1 MEGFKVVKRDGKLVD
16 FDTMRIITALENAY
30 KDFYNTDKV
39 SDEHDT
45 QITQVFFETF
55 NEILE
60 LDDDSISVEEI
71 QNIVIKHLKDVNR
84 EVCSAYE
91 EYRNERNRIR
101 EIRGETFK
109 NIEGIINGT
118 NKATLNENGNK
129 KGELNSVQR
138 DLIAGEVSK
147 AMARKIIP
155 KDIYKAHEKGGL
167 HIHK

>member
-1 MEGFKVVKRDGKLVD
+1 MEIEDVLDNIYDEIVVFG
-16 FDTMRIITALENAY
+16 
-30 KDFYNTDKV
+30 
-39 SDEHDT
+39 DE
-45 QITQVFFETF
+45 
-55 NEILE
+55 
-60 LDDDSISVEEI
+60 SISVEEI
-71 QNIVIKHLKDVNR
+71 QNIVVDKLTNINKDVGK
-84 EVCSAYE
+84 AYE
-91 EYRNERNRIR
+91 EYRRERNRIR

-109 NIEGIINGT
+109 NIAGIIDGT

-167 HIHK
+167 HIHDLDYIIQNMYNCCLVNWQPFARSGTNGRKLFD